1 MPRGNL
7 SSFNFFT
14 CPNCGAL
21 YEVVKL
27 QAGPEADNREATCSI
42 CDDLLAGREGEFVLK
57 YFLLRKAIQ
66 SRRKAKKSTTG

>member
-1 MPRGNL
+1 MPRGNP

-27 QAGPEADNREATCSI
+27 EAGPETDNREIICPI
-42 CDDLLAGREGEFVLK
+42 CDGPFPGREGEFVPK

-66 SRRKAKKSTTG
+66 SRRKGKNNKAG

>member
-1 MPRGNL
+1 MPRGNP

-27 QAGPEADNREATCSI
+27 QAAPETDNREITCSI
-42 CDDLLAGREGEFVLK
+42 CDDPLAGRKGEFVLK
-57 YFLLRKAIQ
+57 YFLLRKAIR
-66 SRRKAKKSTTG
+66 SRRKGKK